1 MGTVVSVRIRGNSY
15 SVDVGDISKSPVVVV
30 VDGEK
35 FEVELDAQP
44 KKTIQAVTK
53 VQPRPTPAQNTEAP
67 GRTTP
72 SSSSPVAAPA
82 PVATK
87 PDGNTVVAPMPGK
100 ILSLNVKSGDS
111 VSSSDV
117 VCVLEAMKME
127 QFVKAGRDGIVD
139 AVMVGPGQMVSP
151 GAALLTFKG

>member
-35 FEVELDAQP
+35 FEVEFDAQP
-44 KKTIQAVTK
+44 TTQAVTK
-53 VQPRPTPAQNTEAP
+53 VQPRSTPVQNVEAP
-67 GRTTP
+67 ARTTP
-72 SSSSPVAAPA
+72 SSPVAAPA
-82 PVATK
+82 PAAAA
-87 PDGNTVVAPMPGK
+87 PDGNAVVAPMPGK
-100 ILSLNVKSGDS
+100 ILSLNVKAGDS

-127 QFVKAGRDGIVD
+127 QFIKAGRDGIVD

-151 GAALLTFKG
+151 GTVLLTFKG